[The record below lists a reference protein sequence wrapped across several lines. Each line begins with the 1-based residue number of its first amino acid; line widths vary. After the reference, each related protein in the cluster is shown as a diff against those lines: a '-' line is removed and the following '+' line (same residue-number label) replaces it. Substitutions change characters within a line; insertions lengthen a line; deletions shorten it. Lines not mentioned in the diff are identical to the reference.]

1 MKLVESWRF
10 AIKCIKLSY
19 NLKVNLISAGFLF
32 LMSLVYLIMD
42 AGNGMGNI
50 LMLTIAMFPA
60 QMMYSVCGSSLVQS
74 SPYRKAIMTSLPA
87 VITFCSGMLIY
98 LTMIGVETVRTMGTP
113 ETARQGAQRI
123 LLMGALLMSLNIYVG
138 IAYKYFV
145 VSVLLMVGCIM
156 GSYYLIGDGA
166 AILDRF
172 PGISMPM
179 PAAIAAGIGMV
190 VLGSLLQYG
199 VSLLVYKK
207 PISRGAIY
215 GLLRQQA

>member
-32 LMSLVYLIMD
+32 FMALVYVITD
-42 AGNGMGNI
+42 TGNGIGSI
-50 LMLTIAMFPA
+50 LMLTVAMFPA
-60 QMMYSVCGSSLVQS
+60 QMIYSVCGSSLVQS
-74 SPYRKAIMTSLPA
+74 SPYKKTMMTSLPV
-87 VITFCSGMLIY
+87 VINFCGSMPVYLI
-98 LTMIGVETVRTMGTP
+98 MVGVETARSMGSL
-113 ETARQGAQRI
+113 EAVQHGASTI
-123 LLMGALLMSLNIYVG
+123 LLMGMVLMVLDMYVG

-145 VSVLLMVGCIM
+145 VSMMVLVCCIT

-166 AILDRF
+166 AILSWF
-172 PGISMPM
+172 PASSIPVATAGGICM
-179 PAAIAAGIGMV
+179 A

-199 VSLLVYKK
+199 VSLLVYKR